1 MRRVFCSPS
10 HSPQPRRTSWPKRGL
25 PVSLLL
31 LGVLATGC
39 GKANQSSSDDP
50 AVSLAP
56 SSSAAPDS
64 STPVVSPSSPVPVS
78 SPVLPPSIPPSTT
91 SPVTSTSPA
100 GPVDGPGGCPTS
112 SLKVMV
118 LRASGAAG
126 HQYAF
131 LQFTNIGSKSCSL
144 TGFPGVQ
151 LLKAGRPL
159 GQPAARSALA
169 ATRVQIAPGA
179 ALTARLVDDST
190 CNADNADSVQ
200 IIPPNRTDKIVLP
213 SALRG
218 CPLHIDPVMPS

>member
-1 MRRVFCSPS
+1 MRRL
-10 HSPQPRRTSWPKRGL
+10 L

-31 LGVLATGC
+31 LGVLVAGC
-39 GKANQSSSDDP
+39 GKAPQPSSDDP
-50 AVSLAP
+50 VVSLPP

-64 STPVVSPSSPVPVS
+64 STPAVSSSRPVPASSSALPSSVAAS
-78 SPVLPPSIPPSTT
+78 SKP
-91 SPVTSTSPA
+91 PVTSTSPA
-100 GPVDGPGGCPTS
+100 GPIDEPGGCPTS

-169 ATRVQIAPGA
+169 ATKMQIAPGA